1 MTYIAILNILIYIDL
16 LIFLIMFFFIA
27 NIFLFTYKMVRD
39 LFNWICV
46 KVFQFIFI
54 IFYEKTR

>member
-39 LFNWICV
+39 LFNWICA
-46 KVFQFIFI
+46 
-54 IFYEKTR
+54 